1 MSTVTK
7 SENTKL
13 FREAEMLRK
22 SIQSEIHSSVRNE
35 PDNVETLNKKT
46 SKAEELHNK
55 PLKQDK

>member
-22 SIQSEIHSSVRNE
+22 SIQSEIHSAVRNE
-35 PDNVETLNKKT
+35 PDTVETLHKKT
-46 SKAEELHNK
+46 SNAEKLHNK
-55 PLKQDK
+55 PIKKD